1 MASFLLDTLHT
12 LVTARYITI
21 ASLVCLVYDH
31 IQTLHIEFKNVWT
44 NKQHKNWYKLSFVVN
59 RYLSEAVVAYVR
71 PRLKSRQCGVRLHKL
86 FPKKPL
92 TKSLFKMSTIC
103 LGIHYNSYRSRCGV
117 AMKDASLSPVFINLR
132 VYRTWETRKHMTI
145 ILTGGS
151 AIFISGVA
159 VLAVLAAIEVQP
171 VTFFIPIFSVCTF
184 FKIPIKLQVL
194 LGILASFDFFL
205 IILAVYNALDR
216 PHKTNSEVIDSLHL
230 DGAKLCFLASL
241 WHLSYIFI
249 FVAYK
254 ALIALRL
261 ASMVVSIIGSPA
273 ECFSVMCLVFAL
285 NSIIVSRMHLR
296 LEGLR
301 FLTIGF
307 GKSFLDF

>member
-1 MASFLLDTLHT
+1 MASFLLDTLNT
-12 LVTARYITI
+12 LFTARYITV

-44 NKQHKNWYKLSFVVN
+44 NKKHKNWYKLSFVVN
-59 RYLSEAVVAYVR
+59 RYLSEAVVAYVIYVLSGR
-71 PRLKSRQCGVRLHKL
+71 GS
-86 FPKKPL
+86 
-92 TKSLFKMSTIC
+92 SLDDAAYVYINCSSVQKVSDRI
-103 LGIHYNSYRSRCGV
+103 LPSRCRRFVWVFTIMATVVV
-117 AMKDASLSPVFINLR
+117 AVSQFFINLR
-132 VYRTWETRKHMTI
+132 VYQTWETREHMTI
-145 ILTGGS
+145 ILTGGF

-159 VLAVLAAIEVQP
+159 VLAVLTAIEVQP
-171 VTFFIPIFSVCTF
+171 DTHFIPIISVCTF

-194 LGILASFDFFL
+194 LGILASFDLFL

-216 PHKTNSEVIDSLHL
+216 PHKTNSEVIESLHL
-230 DGAKLCFLASL
+230 DGAKLYFLASL
-241 WHLSYIFI
+241 WHLPNAVI
-249 FVAYK
+249 FVAHK
-254 ALIALRL
+254 ALIVLRL
-261 ASMVVSIIGSPA
+261 ANMVVSIIGRPP

-285 NSIIVSRMHLR
+285 NSVIVSRMHLR

>member
-1 MASFLLDTLHT
+1 
-12 LVTARYITI
+12 
-21 ASLVCLVYDH
+21 
-31 IQTLHIEFKNVWT
+31 
-44 NKQHKNWYKLSFVVN
+44 
-59 RYLSEAVVAYVR
+59 
-71 PRLKSRQCGVRLHKL
+71 
-86 FPKKPL
+86 
-92 TKSLFKMSTIC
+92 
-103 LGIHYNSYRSRCGV
+103 
-117 AMKDASLSPVFINLR
+117 
-132 VYRTWETRKHMTI
+132 MTI

-230 DGAKLCFLASL
+230 DGAKL
-241 WHLSYIFI
+241 
-249 FVAYK
+249 FV